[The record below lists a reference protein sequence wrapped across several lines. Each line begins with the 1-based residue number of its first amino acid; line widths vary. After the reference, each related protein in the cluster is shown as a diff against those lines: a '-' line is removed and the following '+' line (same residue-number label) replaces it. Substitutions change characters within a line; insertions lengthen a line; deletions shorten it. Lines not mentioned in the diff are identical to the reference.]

1 MMPKTGRRLS
11 TAVVVAVG
19 SELLTPHKTDTNSLF
34 VTERLNDVG
43 IGVRQKLVVG
53 DDPPGLADALRY
65 ALRAADVVIV
75 TGGLGPT
82 ADDVTRDVA
91 AELLGAPLEESPAI
105 VEAIRARFTAR
116 GLEMPEINRRQAAVP
131 RGAEILANPG
141 GTAPGLWLAA
151 GEARLALLPGPPREL
166 RPMFERL
173 VEERLA
179 PAADGRRVRRRII
192 RTTGRTESHVDEL
205 ARPVYEPLAGRQP
218 PVETTILASL
228 GQIDLHLSTV
238 GADPE
243 AGECVLDTAV
253 KELAGVLG
261 SCVVSTDGRTLPEIV
276 GELLRRRSARVA
288 IAESCT
294 GGLIASRLTDVPGSS
309 AYVHGGWVLYSNET
323 KVALGVAPDL
333 IESHG
338 AVSEPVAEAMAVAAR
353 KAAGVEFGLAVTGIA
368 GPGGA
373 TPSKPVGTVC
383 VALAG
388 APPSLRVRRIR
399 LPGDR
404 ERVKFQASQAA
415 LDLLRRALLRD
426 AAGRE
431 LAPQNA
437 TK

>member
-1 MMPKTGRRLS
+1 MTSNTGRSLS

-19 SELLTPHKTDTNSLF
+19 SELLTPHKIDTNSLF
-34 VTERLNDVG
+34 ITDRLNGVG
-43 IGVRQKLVVG
+43 IGVLQKLVVG
-53 DDPPGLADALRY
+53 DDPPGLAGALRH
-65 ALRAADVVIV
+65 ALRAADLVIV

-82 ADDVTRDVA
+82 ADDVTRDVV

-131 RGAEILANPG
+131 RGAEILANPR
-141 GTAPGLWLAA
+141 GTAPGLWLTA

-166 RPMFERL
+166 RPMFDRL
-173 VEERLA
+173 ADERLA
-179 PAADGRRVRRRII
+179 PVADGRRVQRRTI

-218 PVETTILASL
+218 SVETTILASL

-238 GADPE
+238 GTDPE
-243 AGECVLDTAV
+243 AGERVLDTAV
-253 KELAGVLG
+253 NELAGVLG
-261 SCVVSTDGRTLPEIV
+261 SCVVSTDGRSLPEVV

-288 IAESCT
+288 VAESCT

-309 AYVHGGWVLYSNET
+309 AYVQGGWVLYSNEA
-323 KVALGVAPDL
+323 KVALGVAPGL

-353 KAAGVEFGLAVTGIA
+353 EAAGVEFGLAVTGIA

-373 TPSKPVGTVC
+373 TASKPVGTVC
-383 VALAG
+383 LALAG
-388 APPSLRVRRIR
+388 TQESPRVRRVR

-426 AAGRE
+426 ATAG
-431 LAPQNA
+431 
-437 TK
+437 

>member
-1 MMPKTGRRLS
+1 MTPARGRGRS

-34 VTERLNDVG
+34 VTERLNGV
-43 IGVRQKLVVG
+43 GVRVLQKLVVG
-53 DDPPGLADALRY
+53 DDPSGLAAALRY
-65 ALRAADVVIV
+65 ALGAADVVVV

-82 ADDVTRDVA
+82 ADDVTRDA
-91 AELLGAPLEESPAI
+91 AADLLGLPLEESPAL

-116 GLEMPEINRRQAAVP
+116 GLEMPGINRRQAAVP
-131 RGAEILANPG
+131 RGAEVLENPR

-166 RPMFERL
+166 RPMFDRL

-179 PAADGRRVRRRII
+179 PEAGGGRVLRRTI
-192 RTTGRTESHVDEL
+192 RTTGRTESHVDEA
-205 ARPVYEPLAGRQP
+205 ARPVYEPLAAGRP

-238 GADPE
+238 CSDPA
-243 AGECVLDTAV
+243 AGGRVLDAAV
-253 KELAGVLG
+253 AELVAVLG
-261 SCVVSTDGRTLPEIV
+261 NCVFSTDGRSLPRVV
-276 GELLRRRSARVA
+276 GELLRGRGARVA

-294 GGLIASRLTDVPGSS
+294 GGLIASRLTDVPGAS
-309 AYVHGGWVLYSNET
+309 AWVHGGWVLYSNEA

-333 IESHG
+333 IASRG

-353 KAAGVEFGLAVTGIA
+353 EAAGVEFGLGVTGVA
-368 GPGGA
+368 GPGGG

-383 VALAG
+383 LALAS
-388 APPSLRVRRIR
+388 ASESPRVRRVR

-415 LDLLRRALLRD
+415 LDLLRRALLR
-426 AAGRE
+426 AGS
-431 LAPQNA
+431 AGS
-437 TK
+437 

>member
-1 MMPKTGRRLS
+1 MTEEHGRGPS
-11 TAVVVAVG
+11 TAVVIAVG

-34 VTERLNDVG
+34 LTDRLNAVG
-43 IGVRQKLVVG
+43 IHVVQKLVVA
-53 DDPPGLADALRY
+53 DDPVGLASALRY
-65 ALRAADVVIV
+65 AMSTGDLVVV

-82 ADDVTRDVA
+82 ADDVTRDVV

-131 RGAEILANPG
+131 SGAEVLANTK
-141 GTAPGLWLAA
+141 GTAPGLWLTA
-151 GEARLALLPGPPREL
+151 GDVRLVLLPGPPREL
-166 RPMFERL
+166 RPMFDRL
-173 VEERLA
+173 VADRLA
-179 PAADGRRVRRRII
+179 SVAGGRRVQRRMI
-192 RTTGRTESHVDEL
+192 RTTGRTESHIDEL
-205 ARPVYEPLAGRQP
+205 ARPIYEPLAVRQA

-238 GADPE
+238 GEDPE
-243 AGECVLDTAV
+243 TGGLVLDAAV
-253 KELAGVLG
+253 GELARVLG
-261 SCVVSTDGRTLPEIV
+261 SCVVSTDGRSLPEVV
-276 GELLRRRSARVA
+276 GELLQRRGARVA
-288 IAESCT
+288 LAESCT

-309 AYVHGGWVLYSNET
+309 AYVHAGWVLYSNDA

-333 IESHG
+333 IETHG

-353 KAAGVEFGLAVTGIA
+353 EAAGVEFGLAVTGIA

-373 TPSKPVGTVC
+373 TSSKPVGTVC
-383 VALAG
+383 LALAG
-388 APPSLRVRRIR
+388 GPEPPRVRRIQ

-426 AAGRE
+426 AAVG
-431 LAPQNA
+431 
-437 TK
+437 

>member
-1 MMPKTGRRLS
+1 MTSGDGWRPS

-34 VTERLNDVG
+34 VTDRLNAVG

-53 DDPPGLADALRY
+53 DDPAGLAEALRY
-65 ALRAADVVIV
+65 AMRSGDLVVV

-91 AELLGAPLEESPAI
+91 AELLAAPLEESPSI

-116 GLEMPEINRRQAAVP
+116 GLEMPAINRRQAAVP
-131 RGAEILANPG
+131 RGAGILENPN
-141 GTAPGLWLAA
+141 GTAPGLWLSA
-151 GEARLALLPGPPREL
+151 GAVRLALLPGPPREL
-166 RPMFERL
+166 RPMFESL
-173 VEERLA
+173 VAERLA
-179 PAADGRRVRRRII
+179 AAAAGSRIWRRML

-205 ARPVYEPLAGRQP
+205 ARPVYEPLAARRP

-238 GADPE
+238 GGDPDE
-243 AGECVLDTAV
+243 AARVLDRAAAD
-253 KELAGVLG
+253 LSDVLG
-261 SCVVSTDGRTLPEIV
+261 SCVVSTDGRSLPEVV
-276 GELLRRRSARVA
+276 GGLLGQREARVA

-309 AYVHGGWVLYSNET
+309 AWVHAGWVVYSNAA
-323 KVALGVAPDL
+323 KIALGVPAGL
-333 IESHG
+333 IETHG
-338 AVSEPVAEAMAVAAR
+338 AVSEPVAGALAAAAR
-353 KAAGVEFGLAVTGIA
+353 EAAGVEFGLAVTGIA

-373 TPSKPVGTVC
+373 TPAKPVGTVC
-383 VALAG
+383 LALATPD
-388 APPSLRVRRIR
+388 APPRIRRVR

-415 LDLLRRALLRD
+415 LDLLRRALLRS
-426 AAGRE
+426 AGTGR
-431 LAPQNA
+431 
-437 TK
+437 

>member
-1 MMPKTGRRLS
+1 MTPKTGRSLS

-34 VTERLNDVG
+34 ITERLNNVG
-43 IGVRQKLVVG
+43 INVLQKLVVG
-53 DDPPGLADALRY
+53 DDPPGLAGALRY
-65 ALRAADVVIV
+65 ALSLADVVIV

-82 ADDVTRDVA
+82 ADDVTRDVV
-91 AELLGAPLEESPAI
+91 AELLGAPLDESPAI

-131 RGAEILANPG
+131 RGAEILANPR

-151 GEARLALLPGPPREL
+151 GDARLALLPGPPREL
-166 RPMFERL
+166 RPMVERL

-179 PAADGRRVRRRII
+179 PVADGRRVQRRII

-205 ARPVYEPLAGRQP
+205 AKPVYEPLAGRQP

-243 AGECVLDTAV
+243 AGERVLDTAV

-261 SCVVSTDGRTLPEIV
+261 NCVVSTDGRSLPEVV
-276 GELLRRRSARVA
+276 GGLLRRRGARVA

-309 AYVHGGWVLYSNET
+309 AYVHAGWVLYSNEA
-323 KVALGVAPDL
+323 KVALGVAPGL

-338 AVSEPVAEAMAVAAR
+338 AVSEPVAGAMAAAAR
-353 KAAGVEFGLAVTGIA
+353 EAAGVDFGLAVTGIA
-368 GPGGA
+368 GPDGG
-373 TPSKPVGTVC
+373 TPAKPVGTVC

-388 APPSLRVRRIR
+388 STRPPRVRRVQ

-426 AAGRE
+426 AAAE
-431 LAPQNA
+431 
-437 TK
+437 

>member
-1 MMPKTGRRLS
+1 MMPRTGRSFS

-34 VTERLNDVG
+34 ITERLNDVG

-53 DDPPGLADALRY
+53 DDPSGLAGALRH
-65 ALRAADVVIV
+65 AVSVADVVIV

-82 ADDVTRDVA
+82 SDDVTRDVV

-116 GLEMPEINRRQAAVP
+116 GLEMPRINRRQAAVP
-131 RGAEILANPG
+131 RGAEILANPR

-173 VEERLA
+173 VEERLV
-179 PAADGRRVRRRII
+179 PGAAGRRVQRRVI

-205 ARPVYEPLAGRQP
+205 AGPVYEPLARGQP

-243 AGECVLDTAV
+243 AGERVLAAAV
-253 KELAGVLG
+253 CELAGVLG
-261 SCVVSTDGRTLPEIV
+261 SCVVSTDGKTLPEIV
-276 GELLRRRSARVA
+276 GELLRRRGARVA

-309 AYVHGGWVLYSNET
+309 AYIHGGWVLYSNEA
-323 KVALGVAPDL
+323 KVALGVAAGL
-333 IESHG
+333 IETHG

-353 KAAGVEFGLAVTGIA
+353 ETAGVEFGLAVTGIA
-368 GPGGA
+368 GPSGA
-373 TPSKPVGTVC
+373 TPGKPVGTVC
-383 VALAG
+383 LALAG
-388 APPSLRVRRIR
+388 ATGPPRVRRVQ
-399 LPGDR
+399 LPGER

-431 LAPQNA
+431 LAP
-437 TK
+437 